1 MDLSH
6 HTTPGHHASSDN
18 NKSVKEKNAYKCD
31 FLSSKL
37 STKSSQL
44 GLTLLYSNSRA
55 AAPSGQGSAA
65 LDVYFSSLSSCP
77 ECPVS
82 SLQSPLPGPAACKLM
97 SLCNIFLH
105 CRPPFKLQKYH
116 SLQFTQLLTLLLK
129 TASSFCAMHNTL
141 KCF

>member
-55 AAPSGQGSAA
+55 AAPSGQSSALRGSGCLFLVIVKLPRVPSLLTTITAA
-65 LDVYFSSLSSCP
+65 WT
-77 ECPVS
+77 S
-82 SLQSPLPGPAACKLM
+82 SLQINVSVTFSSIVDHRSNLSQFTAHSAFNIASKNGITV
-97 SLCNIFLH
+97 LCN
-105 CRPPFKLQKYH
+105 
-116 SLQFTQLLTLLLK
+116 
-129 TASSFCAMHNTL
+129 A
-141 KCF
+141 